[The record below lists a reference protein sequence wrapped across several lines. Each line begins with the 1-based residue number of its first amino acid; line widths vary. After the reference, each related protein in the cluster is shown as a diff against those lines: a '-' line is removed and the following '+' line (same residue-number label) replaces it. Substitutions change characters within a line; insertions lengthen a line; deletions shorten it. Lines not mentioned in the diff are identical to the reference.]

1 MAVVITFIV
10 TCLLMILSI
19 IKRWTIKIKN
29 FISIDAYLVV
39 TLVGAIVALIFSN
52 LSLGDLFHLI
62 NADNAINPIKIIV
75 LLISITILSISLDVL
90 GFFNFIAYKIV
101 KKVKNNQYL
110 LFFALFL
117 IIAILTVFTSNDIII
132 LTFTLF
138 ICYFAKTTKI
148 NPIPYL
154 IMEFVVANTFSM
166 FFVIGNPT
174 NIYLATFFGI
184 DFISYLK
191 VMWLPT
197 IFGGLVSTIMLP
209 LLFRKELNKP
219 FNNDTTTDV
228 KLQSKPLV
236 IINLIHLIV
245 VTLLLALS
253 NYLHF
258 EMWLIAFV
266 AAISLLIV
274 LITYSII
281 KKNSFILTRIIN
293 RVPLGLAVFVLT
305 MFTIVSSLQSVGVF
319 DKVFNFF
326 NIITNNKPIPTILTY
341 GISSALC
348 DNIINNIPMS
358 LAYANILSNLPT
370 NLLPYGVYSSII
382 GSNIGA
388 FLTPIGALAG
398 IMWLGILKNQ
408 QVDFTFIDFIKYGV
422 LLTTVI
428 LTASLAGLIII
439 L

>member
-1 MAVVITFIV
+1 MGVIITFVV
-10 TCLLMILSI
+10 TCILMIISI
-19 IKRWTIKIKN
+19 IKKSTIKIKN
-29 FISIDAYLVV
+29 ILVIDTYLVI
-39 TLVGAIVALIFSN
+39 TLLGAIIALIFSN
-52 LSLGDLFHLI
+52 LNLKDLFNLI
-62 NADNAINPIKIIV
+62 TADNAINPLKIIV

-101 KKVKNNQYL
+101 NKVKNNQLL
-110 LFFALFL
+110 LFYALFL

-138 ICYFAKTTKI
+138 ICYFCKSTKI

-166 FFVIGNPT
+166 IFVIGNPT
-174 NIYLATFFGI
+174 NIYLATYFGV
-184 DFISYLK
+184 DFISYFK

-197 IFGGLVSTIMLP
+197 LCGGLISTILLP
-209 LLFRKELNKP
+209 LLFRKDLKKP
-219 FNNDTTTDV
+219 FNNEASDNI
-228 KLQSKPLV
+228 KLKSKALV
-236 IINLIHLIV
+236 IINLIHLAV
-245 VTLLLALS
+245 VTILLAIS

-266 AAISLLIV
+266 AAISLSII
-274 LITYSII
+274 LITHAII
-281 KKNSFILTRIIN
+281 NKTTYIITRVAN

-305 MFTIVSSLQSVGVF
+305 MFTLVSSLQSVGVF
-319 DKVFNFF
+319 DSIYNFYTSIS
-326 NIITNNKPIPTILTY
+326 NSKPVPTILVY

-358 LAYANILSNLPT
+358 LAYANILSNLSPE
-370 NLLPYGVYSSII
+370 LLPYGLYSSII

-398 IMWLGILKNQ
+398 IMWLGILKGQ
-408 QVDFTFIDFIKYGV
+408 KIDFGFLDFIKYGV
-422 LLTTVI
+422 LLTSTI
-428 LTASLAGLIII
+428 LTASLIGLIII